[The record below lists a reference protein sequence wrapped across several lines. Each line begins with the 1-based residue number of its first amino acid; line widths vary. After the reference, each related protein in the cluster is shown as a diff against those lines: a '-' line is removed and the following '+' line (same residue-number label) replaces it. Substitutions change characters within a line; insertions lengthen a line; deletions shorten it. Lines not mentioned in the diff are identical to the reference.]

1 MHCHESFFR
10 EGQAMLT
17 VDINNA
23 RQAVLASASSARAD
37 QPEEA
42 AQTTP
47 VASEG
52 VRVHL
57 SLKGLE
63 VAARQQGDSDIDESG
78 LPESIRQLLKMIRK
92 LQKELAE
99 ANRQLQALMRDRS
112 LDPVQMQKKTAALQ
126 ARVSALSAALNT
138 VNFGLIKAMSQANL
152 SPDQVGKAMK
162 LLAA

>member
-1 MHCHESFFR
+1 
-10 EGQAMLT
+10 MLT
-17 VDINNA
+17 VDLTNA
-23 RQAVLASASSARAD
+23 RQAVLSSASGARAD
-37 QPEEA
+37 QADDSAQPASA
-42 AQTTP
+42 AT
-47 VASEG
+47 EG
-52 VRVHL
+52 VRVNL

-63 VAARQQGDSDIDESG
+63 VAAKQQGDSDIDESG

-126 ARVSALSAALNT
+126 ARVSALSASLNT
-138 VNFGLIKAMSQANL
+138 VNFGLVKAMSQANL

-162 LLAA
+162 LLAV

>member
-1 MHCHESFFR
+1 
-10 EGQAMLT
+10 MLT
-17 VDINNA
+17 VDLTNA
-23 RQAVLASASSARAD
+23 RQAVLSSAPGARAD
-37 QPEEA
+37 QADDNAQPASA
-42 AQTTP
+42 AT
-47 VASEG
+47 EG
-52 VRVHL
+52 VRVNL

-63 VAARQQGDSDIDESG
+63 VAAKQQGDSDIDESG

-126 ARVSALSAALNT
+126 ARVSALSASLNT
-138 VNFGLIKAMSQANL
+138 VNFGLVKAMSQANL

-162 LLAA
+162 LLAV

>member
-1 MHCHESFFR
+1 
-10 EGQAMLT
+10 MLT

-23 RQAVLASASSARAD
+23 RQAVLANASNARAD

-42 AQTTP
+42 AQTASA
-47 VASEG
+47 ASEG
-52 VRVHL
+52 VRVNL

-78 LPESIRQLLKMIRK
+78 LPESVRQLLKMIRK

-138 VNFGLIKAMSQANL
+138 VNFGLIKAMSQVNL

-162 LLAA
+162 LLAV